1 MKFETNNLNAEFY
14 LASLALGVL
23 EAMKQGVVHP
33 DIGIW
38 SLGRLQCSQ
47 QFESSLVLSD
57 GIKYVIG
64 CMDEITAW
72 VSLDPKHGL
81 EKQQMMI
88 EGLKVKCLKIL
99 KDLNYKEMNL
109 RMVLSMDDHDL
120 D

>member
-1 MKFETNNLNAEFY
+1 MEL
-14 LASLALGVL
+14 
-23 EAMKQGVVHP
+23 
-33 DIGIW
+33 
-38 SLGRLQCSQ
+38 
-47 QFESSLVLSD
+47 LS
-57 GIKYVIG
+57 KN
-64 CMDEITAW
+64 
-72 VSLDPKHGL
+72 GL

>member
-57 GIKYVIG
+57 NIKYQNQFLQ
-64 CMDEITAW
+64 AN
-72 VSLDPKHGL
+72 KKGL
-81 EKQQMMI
+81 NRVMQS
-88 EGLKVKCLKIL
+88 VKPC
-99 KDLNYKEMNL
+99 
-109 RMVLSMDDHDL
+109 
-120 D
+120 